1 MVLFIFKHIVF
12 FQTLVN
18 IWKQI
23 SIINNQDWHN
33 LINYGDWQI
42 EVLRKKGHSY
52 SEIINESVIEA
63 VDSLNPFMHARGV
76 SFMVDNCSTTARLGS
91 RKWAPRFDY
100 ILTQQALVAVDN
112 GAPINR
118 DLISN
123 FLSDPVHGAME
134 VCARLRPT
142 VDISVPADADFVRPE
157 LRSN

>member
-1 MVLFIFKHIVF
+1 M
-12 FQTLVN
+12 
-18 IWKQI
+18 
-23 SIINNQDWHN
+23 
-33 LINYGDWQI
+33 
-42 EVLRKKGHSY
+42 LRKKGHSY
-52 SEIINESVIEA
+52 SEIINESLIES

-112 GAPINR
+112 GALLNQ

-123 FLSDPVHGAME
+123 FFEDPVHEAVK
-134 VCARLRPT
+134 VCAELRPT

-157 LRSN
+157 LRQASN

>member
-1 MVLFIFKHIVF
+1 MQDSIFK
-12 FQTLVN
+12 
-18 IWKQI
+18 
-23 SIINNQDWHN
+23 SIRSTFN
-33 LINYGDWQI
+33 LTFYVLKFAYRQI
-42 EVLRKKGHSY
+42 EILRKKGHSY
-52 SEIINESVIEA
+52 SEIINESVIES

-112 GAPINR
+112 AAPINQ

-123 FLSDPVHGAME
+123 FLSDPVHGAIE
-134 VCARLRPT
+134 VCAQLRPT

-157 LRSN
+157 LRQSSN